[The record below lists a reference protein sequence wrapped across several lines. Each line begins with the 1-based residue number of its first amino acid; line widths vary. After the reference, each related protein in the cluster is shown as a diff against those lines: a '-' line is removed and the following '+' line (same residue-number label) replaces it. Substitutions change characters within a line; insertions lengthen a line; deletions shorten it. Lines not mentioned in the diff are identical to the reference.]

1 MGAAIRQAVGKE
13 IMRSGN
19 KGLCHLA
26 KPFKIQACG
35 LIIYRRADYVQAY
48 GLTKTPYYDTIKK
61 KNLGEVAKKAKI
73 SRIFH
78 VFLS

>member
-1 MGAAIRQAVGKE
+1 
-13 IMRSGN
+13 MRSGN

-26 KPFKIQACG
+26 KPFKIHG

-48 GLTKTPYYDTIKK
+48 GLTKTPYYDIIIK